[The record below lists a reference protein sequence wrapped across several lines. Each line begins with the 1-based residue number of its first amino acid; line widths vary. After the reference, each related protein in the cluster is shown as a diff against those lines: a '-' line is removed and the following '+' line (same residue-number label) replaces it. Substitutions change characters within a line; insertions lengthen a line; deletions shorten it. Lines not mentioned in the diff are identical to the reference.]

1 MSRHRPP
8 PAGERGSA
16 SVWVIALAGVLAAVG
31 AATVLVGAAVVA
43 RHRAATAA
51 DLAALAAAG
60 RAVVADPDPCAAAA
74 RVAGDNGAVLHGCT
88 VDGEAVVEV
97 VVGVAV
103 ELGPLGRRE
112 ATGRARAG
120 PVPPGTASEG
130 AAATG
135 PAGSED
141 QVVVRAGGG

>member
-1 MSRHRPP
+1 MTRRPLP
-8 PAGERGSA
+8 TEERGSA
-16 SVWVIALAGVLAAVG
+16 TVWIIALAGVLAAVG

-74 RVAGDNGAVLHGCT
+74 RVAGDNGAVLHGCSA
-88 VDGEAVVEV
+88 DDRAVVEV
-97 VVGVAV
+97 VVAV
-103 ELGPLGRRE
+103 EVALGPLGRRE

-120 PVPPGTASEG
+120 PVPVGIAPGAG
-130 AAATG
+130 AAEG
-135 PAGSED
+135 PGGSED
-141 QVVVRAGGG
+141 QVVVRVGGG